1 MSRILTLGAN
11 GQLGLMFQEMSTS
24 YPEHDF
30 LFADKNTC
38 DITDLNSIDNI
49 LEQYRP
55 DIILNCAAYTA
66 VDQAET
72 DKEKAYQINAT
83 AVKHLAAASK
93 NQNALLVHFSSDY
106 VYHLDTDR
114 PLRETEDCRPVGV
127 YAKSKKQGEDFLM
140 ESGCEYLIVRTSWLY
155 SEYGHNFVKTMLR
168 LAESR
173 NELSIVNDQIGCPTY
188 TRDLVEATMT
198 LIASGKKN
206 EIYNFANAG
215 QISWYD
221 FAKEIFAQK
230 GIDMTLH
237 PIPTSAYP
245 TPSQRPSWSLLN
257 LSKIVHDTGIEIK
270 NWQSSLKETLSRI

>member
-11 GQLGLMFQEMSTS
+11 GQLGLMFQEVSAAYS
-24 YPEHDF
+24 EHDF
-30 LFADKNTC
+30 LFADKNIC
-38 DITDLNSIDNI
+38 DITDINSIDNV
-49 LEQYRP
+49 LEQFSP

-72 DKEKAYQINAT
+72 EEEKSYQINAS

-93 NQNALLVHFSSDY
+93 KQNVLLVHFSSDY
-106 VYHLDTDR
+106 VYHLDTDK
-114 PLRETEDCRPVGV
+114 PLRETDDCRSVGV

-140 ESGCEYLIVRTSWLY
+140 ESGCDYLIIRTSWLY

-168 LAESR
+168 LAECR
-173 NELSIVNDQIGCPTY
+173 KQMSIVNDQIGCPTY
-188 TRDLVEATMT
+188 TRDLVEATMM
-198 LIASGKKN
+198 LIASHKKN

-230 GIDMTLH
+230 GIDMVLN
-237 PIPTSAYP
+237 PIPTSDYP
-245 TPSQRPSWSLLN
+245 TPAQRPLWSALD
-257 LSKIVHDTGIEIK
+257 LSKIVNDTGIEIK
-270 NWQSSLKETLSRI
+270 KWQSSLKETLSRI